1 MKFTVYQESR
11 LGKRKQNQDRMAWR
25 HTRESLLLVV
35 ADGMGGHAHGEV
47 AAQVAVDQ
55 ICAAFEESA
64 TPRVA
69 HPFLFLSRVLT
80 HAHQAILAKALGD
93 GLPESPRT
101 TCVVC
106 LIQDGAAYWAHAGD
120 SRLYLLRAGKVL
132 ARTRDHSRVQFL
144 IDAGTLSEAGA
155 RTHPERNIVLSCL
168 GGGGEPQ
175 ISCSRKTPLQDG
187 DVVVLCTDGAWAPL
201 EQQDLAQALG
211 GKDIMASVPAFL
223 NRAEAQAGP
232 HGDNAT
238 LIALH
243 WESTEA
249 RADAN
254 SNANSTANLA
264 EPDAPERRQFD
275 PSGIDDETLAQA
287 IIELRK
293 LYPFEAPSTP

>member
-25 HTRESLLLVV
+25 HTRDSILLVV

-47 AAQVAVDQ
+47 AAQVAVDR
-55 ICAAFEESA
+55 ICTAFEEAA
-64 TPRVA
+64 TPRVP
-69 HPFLFLSRVLT
+69 HPFLFLSQALT
-80 HAHQAILAKALGD
+80 QAHQAILATARSSN
-93 GLPESPRT
+93 LPESPRT

-106 LIQDGAAYWAHAGD
+106 LIQEGAAYWAHVGD
-120 SRLYLLRAGKVL
+120 SRLYLLRAGKVQ

-168 GGGGEPQ
+168 GGGSEPQ
-175 ISCSRKTPLQDG
+175 ISCSRRTLLRDG

-211 GKDIMASVPAFL
+211 GVDIMAAVPAFL
-223 NRAEAQAGP
+223 DRAEAQAGL

-238 LIALH
+238 LIALR
-243 WESTEA
+243 WESNEAQTASSTE
-249 RADAN
+249 
-254 SNANSTANLA
+254 SGTSSTK
-264 EPDAPERRQFD
+264 PDALERRPFVSTD
-275 PSGIDDETLAQA
+275 IDDEALAQA
-287 IIELRK
+287 IIDLRK
-293 LYPFEAPSTP
+293 LYPFEATSTP